1 MKEIEQIDK
10 TSEEVQAVKPIIKK
24 SKLIG
29 KLTPQ
34 KGHKCYE
41 INVKTGEINEAKY
54 SYVGYDLNGLV
65 KKEIATKE
73 NCVYIT
79 ALNKANAGKKMKKM
93 IQDRIYS
100 LINKK

>member
-1 MKEIEQIDK
+1 MKELQQIDK
-10 TSEEVQAVKPIIKK
+10 TSKEVQALKPIIKK

-29 KLTPQ
+29 KLIPQ
-34 KGHKCYE
+34 KGHKCFE

-54 SYVGYDLNGLV
+54 SYVGFDLNGKV
-65 KKEIATKE
+65 RRDIATKE

-100 LINKK
+100 LITKK